1 MARPPTVSDQV
12 LIQIFSKTNDYTKT
26 AKTVGLHYTTVRT
39 RLRNLKIN
47 GAKSAVLESAGILV
61 SHGVDAFAQIISIND
76 KANKLLSDLLPDDEF
91 DELFS
96 KLETDQELGPE
107 VRLMVKKITQNRSLA
122 VKVMD
127 SILKQLAEQRKYLEA
142 LYDMK
147 AAAEFQAAVIEEI
160 GEESPEVKQRIMDRL
175 QSARAIRAAVQF

>member
-1 MARPPTVSDQV
+1 MARTPTVSNEV
-12 LIQIFSKTNDYTKT
+12 LIQAFARNSNY
-26 AKTVGLHYTTVRT
+26 AAVGEMVGLDPSTVRK
-39 RLRNLKIN
+39 RLKKLRIN
-47 GAKSAVLESAGILV
+47 GVKSVVLESAGRLV
-61 SHGVDAFAQIISIND
+61 AHGVDAFAQIISIND
-76 KANKLLSDLLPDDEF
+76 KANRLLSNLLPEDEF

-96 KLETDQELGPE
+96 ELELADQDTKVKAMVRKLS
-107 VRLMVKKITQNRSLA
+107 QNRSLA

-127 SILKQLAEQRKYLEA
+127 TILKQLAEQRKYLEA